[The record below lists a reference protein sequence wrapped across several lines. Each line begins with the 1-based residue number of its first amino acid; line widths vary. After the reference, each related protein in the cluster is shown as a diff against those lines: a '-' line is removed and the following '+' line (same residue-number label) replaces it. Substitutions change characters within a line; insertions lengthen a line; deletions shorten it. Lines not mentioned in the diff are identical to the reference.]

1 MSTGTPIIAYNQKN
15 LESNDKKKDLQNEN
29 NIEENKTMQT
39 VFVPTPIFFNPI
51 LKQPKGFYGKYQ
63 KKKSRPFTERTGDW
77 ICKNCK
83 NLNFAFRN
91 ECNRCK
97 MTKKDCVEIIKNKGE
112 NENINKDCKN
122 NNSNKKNFKYKKHYT
137 NQFNDKENKHKDLD
151 LTNKTENSF
160 EE

>member
-1 MSTGTPIIAYNQKN
+1 MIPFQKN
-15 LESNDKKKDLQNEN
+15 KESNDKSRKSQKNETNKEEKK
-29 NIEENKTMQT
+29 IMQT
-39 VFVPTPIFFNPI
+39 VLVPTPFFFNPL

-63 KKKSRPFTERTGDW
+63 KKKTRPFTERAGDW

-97 MTKKDCVEIIKNKGE
+97 IPKKDCIEVTKNKEE
-112 NENINKDCKN
+112 NENLTINKDN
-122 NNSNKKNFKYKKHYT
+122 MSSNNSNEKVFKFKKCYT
-137 NQFNDKENKHKDLD
+137 NQFNDKGYKNKDMDL
-151 LTNKTENSF
+151 NNQTENSF

>member
-1 MSTGTPIIAYNQKN
+1 MIPFQKN
-15 LESNDKKKDLQNEN
+15 KESNDKSKESQKNETNKEEKK
-29 NIEENKTMQT
+29 IMQT
-39 VFVPTPIFFNPI
+39 VLVPTPFFFNPL

-63 KKKSRPFTERTGDW
+63 KKKTRPFTERAGDW

-97 MTKKDCVEIIKNKGE
+97 IPKKDCIEVTKNKEE
-112 NENINKDCKN
+112 NENLTINKDN
-122 NNSNKKNFKYKKHYT
+122 MSSNNSNEKVFKIKKCYT
-137 NQFNDKENKHKDLD
+137 NQFNDQGYKNKDMDL
-151 LTNKTENSF
+151 NQTENSF

>member
-1 MSTGTPIIAYNQKN
+1 MIPFQKN
-15 LESNDKKKDLQNEN
+15 KESNDKSKESQKNETNKEEKK
-29 NIEENKTMQT
+29 IMQT
-39 VFVPTPIFFNPI
+39 VLVPTPFFFNPL

-63 KKKSRPFTERTGDW
+63 KKKTRPFTERAGDW

-97 MTKKDCVEIIKNKGE
+97 IPKKDCIDVTKNKEE
-112 NENINKDCKN
+112 NENLTINKDN
-122 NNSNKKNFKYKKHYT
+122 MSSNNSNEKVFKVKKCYT
-137 NQFNDKENKHKDLD
+137 NQFSDKGYKNKDMDL
-151 LTNKTENSF
+151 NNQTENSF

>member
-1 MSTGTPIIAYNQKN
+1 MIPFQKN
-15 LESNDKKKDLQNEN
+15 KESNDKSKESQKNETNKEEKK
-29 NIEENKTMQT
+29 IMQT
-39 VFVPTPIFFNPI
+39 VLVPTPFFFNPL

-63 KKKSRPFTERTGDW
+63 KKKTRPFTERAGDW

-97 MTKKDCVEIIKNKGE
+97 IPKKDCIEVTKNKEE
-112 NENINKDCKN
+112 NENLTINKDN
-122 NNSNKKNFKYKKHYT
+122 MSSNNSNEKVFKIKKCYT
-137 NQFNDKENKHKDLD
+137 NQFSDKGYKNKDMDL
-151 LTNKTENSF
+151 NNQTENSF

>member
-1 MSTGTPIIAYNQKN
+1 MIPFQKN
-15 LESNDKKKDLQNEN
+15 KESNDKSKESQKNETNKEEKK
-29 NIEENKTMQT
+29 IMQT
-39 VFVPTPIFFNPI
+39 VLVPTPFFFNPL

-63 KKKSRPFTERTGDW
+63 KKKTRPVTERAGDW

-97 MTKKDCVEIIKNKGE
+97 IPKKDCIEVTKNKEE
-112 NENINKDCKN
+112 NENLTINKDN
-122 NNSNKKNFKYKKHYT
+122 MSSNNSNEKVFKVKKCYT
-137 NQFNDKENKHKDLD
+137 NQFSDKGYKNKDMDL
-151 LTNKTENSF
+151 NNQTENSF

>member
-1 MSTGTPIIAYNQKN
+1 MIPFQKN
-15 LESNDKKKDLQNEN
+15 KESNDKSRKSQKNETNKEEKK
-29 NIEENKTMQT
+29 IMQT
-39 VFVPTPIFFNPI
+39 VLVPTPFFFNPL

-63 KKKSRPFTERTGDW
+63 KKKTRPFTERAGDW

-97 MTKKDCVEIIKNKGE
+97 IPKKDCIEVTKNKEE
-112 NENINKDCKN
+112 NENLTINKDN
-122 NNSNKKNFKYKKHYT
+122 MSSNNSNEKVFKIKKCYT
-137 NQFNDKENKHKDLD
+137 NQFNDKGYKNKDMDL
-151 LTNKTENSF
+151 NNQTENSF

>member
-1 MSTGTPIIAYNQKN
+1 MIPFQKN
-15 LESNDKKKDLQNEN
+15 KESNDKSKESQKNETNKEEKK
-29 NIEENKTMQT
+29 IMQT
-39 VFVPTPIFFNPI
+39 VLVPTPFFFNPL

-63 KKKSRPFTERTGDW
+63 KKKTRPFTERAGDW

-97 MTKKDCVEIIKNKGE
+97 IPKKDCIEVTKNKEE
-112 NENINKDCKN
+112 NENLTINKDN
-122 NNSNKKNFKYKKHYT
+122 MSSNNSNEKVFKVKKCYT
-137 NQFNDKENKHKDLD
+137 NQFSDKGYKNKDMDL
-151 LTNKTENSF
+151 NNQTENSF